1 MKSLFK
7 IGYGIFVVA
16 VVVLGLLLLTSLI
29 PIPGNIEI
37 KIVQSG
43 SMEPA
48 IKTGALVVIKPSD
61 EYHVDDVIMFG
72 EDTKTKVPTTH
83 RIVADEV
90 RSGVFYYTTKGDANE
105 DPDPQQVAQ
114 TEVIGKVLFSIPY
127 LGYVLDF
134 AKKPLGFALL
144 IGIPAAIVVFDESG
158 NIWRETKRLRIK
170 KTPTP
175 ESYGEPKQDEE
186 KNNTENKE

>member
-7 IGYGIFVVA
+7 IGYGIFVA
-16 VVVLGLLLLTSLI
+16 AIVLLGSLLLVSII
-29 PIPGNIEI
+29 PVPGNIEV

-61 EYHVDDVIMFG
+61 EYRVDDVIMFG

-105 DPDPQQVAQ
+105 DPDPQQVKQ
-114 TEVIGKVLFSIPY
+114 SEVIGKVLFSIPY

-144 IGIPAAIVVFDESG
+144 IGVPATLVVFDEVA
-158 NIWRETKRLRIK
+158 NILRETRKLKMK
-170 KTPTP
+170 KEDDLTIDDKDT
-175 ESYGEPKQDEE
+175 
-186 KNNTENKE
+186 NI